1 MPSRLAVFV
10 LRTLFITG
18 ICVCEVWAAGSPSTT
33 QSAQLA
39 HNIQATREAATDPTF
54 TAEISEATMN
64 DIVRML
70 KGRYAVRFGC
80 EDIDYTPNDM
90 ITLGQLIEQLDS
102 AATTR
107 PLTKFEET
115 RRGLARR
122 ELQAG
127 ISKTSSFDIAFWRRT
142 GRFSAPSMEAL
153 LDDLFLK
160 SPYIW
165 SVHNGTFYI
174 RPLKGS
180 LLNFPVSL
188 DVRDLSINQVVGQ
201 ILDQQPASE
210 SKIVRMSMG
219 KDDSDKTFVHR
230 LILKD
235 VAASDA
241 LCRAVEA
248 SNPTMSWNLSG
259 IQGHR
264 LFSIDKQQLNED
276 GQ

>member
-1 MPSRLAVFV
+1 
-10 LRTLFITG
+10 
-18 ICVCEVWAAGSPSTT
+18 
-33 QSAQLA
+33 
-39 HNIQATREAATDPTF
+39 
-54 TAEISEATMN
+54 
-64 DIVRML
+64 
-70 KGRYAVRFGC
+70 
-80 EDIDYTPNDM
+80 M

-174 RPLKGS
+174 RPL
-180 LLNFPVSL
+180 
-188 DVRDLSINQVVGQ
+188 QVVGQ